1 MASITKV
8 DQFLDFVKTFL
19 IFINNDKKPHVHLD
33 QKINDIISFSQQ
45 MVDMTYKWEVHSK
58 FCSVYI
64 KKIKEI
70 IQTCS
75 KVVYYRQNKQTIN
88 DLFKRLNVNM
98 CNGITVSGSRCKK
111 ILVFTC
117 NIEKDVFYNKH
128 VCKLHLQSKK
138 KKIAI
143 AILCIKNCMN
153 QNVSI
158 NVMQQILHVLLQ
170 KELW

>member
-1 MASITKV
+1 MASITTTE
-8 DQFLDFVKTFL
+8 QFLDFVKTFL
-19 IFINNDKKPHVHLD
+19 IFINNNRPRVHLD

-88 DLFKRLNVNM
+88 DLF
-98 CNGITVSGSRCKK
+98 I
-111 ILVFTC
+111 F
-117 NIEKDVFYNKH
+117 
-128 VCKLHLQSKK
+128 
-138 KKIAI
+138 
-143 AILCIKNCMN
+143 
-153 QNVSI
+153 
-158 NVMQQILHVLLQ
+158 
-170 KELW
+170 